1 MAARNAVGTEPPADA
16 PLDTACRVT
25 LPYAT
30 FALILRAGVV
40 VRAAPIAGW
49 AVGKD
54 EARVL
59 GYYRRKGATVERI
72 D

>member
-1 MAARNAVGTEPPADA
+1 MPDAAYAIS
-16 PLDTACRVT
+16 
-25 LPYAT
+25 LPHAT
-30 FALILRAGVV
+30 FVLILRAGVV

-49 AVGKD
+49 AV
-54 EARVL
+54 L

>member
-1 MAARNAVGTEPPADA
+1 LNCCRKERAMP
-16 PLDTACRVT
+16 DTAYSVS

-30 FALILRAGVV
+30 FALVLRDGIVT
-40 VRAAPIAGW
+40 RAAPIAGW
-49 AVGKD
+49 AVGKE

-59 GYYRRKGATVERI
+59 RYYRRKGATVERL

>member
-1 MAARNAVGTEPPADA
+1 MPTTT
-16 PLDTACRVT
+16 DTAWYVS

-30 FALILRAGVV
+30 FALVLRADVV
-40 VRAAPIAGW
+40 TRAAPIAGW
-49 AVGKD
+49 AIGKD

-59 GYYRRKGATVERI
+59 EWYRRKGATIERI